1 MNHGLKIHLARHLPL
16 PLPFSPCIFSFP
28 GPANNCDAAC
38 GGWAGLRW
46 RLEILNLDMNIFGKL
61 LQLSFRGHQQYSDEA
76 SMTGFVFFFVE
87 SQKFIFLQEFLI
99 QSKIFGGVKALVVSR
114 ITLRVRLQNWSSLTT
129 VLYSKVIA
137 VQFSSESI

>member
-1 MNHGLKIHLARHLPL
+1 MTTRDPQFGH
-16 PLPFSPCIFSFP
+16 
-28 GPANNCDAAC
+28 
-38 GGWAGLRW
+38 
-46 RLEILNLDMNIFGKL
+46 EYNIFVKL